1 MKYLT
6 KRMCALTLV
15 GGMLFSLMSS
25 LAGCSPQ
32 ESASTSV
39 PPASQPAATPEITS
53 YSLDFSEQVESW
65 EKETASKTDLTYYK
79 AEAVYCE
86 NPTHPKYQMLRL
98 YVPEAYFNDD
108 GTINTENT
116 VGNYTAQTAPII
128 YINSYGGYQGNLPY
142 GINTDAT
149 QAGTLGWYYEY
160 LRHGFVICFVGE
172 RGINITNS
180 DKEVIGRG
188 AVGLADLK
196 AGIRFLK
203 HNSGKFP
210 GDTDRIISSGVSA
223 GGAMSSLIGTTG
235 NSTEYD
241 EYLKEMGACMD
252 ETDDVFAAQAYCP
265 IIDLEHAPLAYEWM
279 WAENTDYS
287 TYSDFTAALTDKFT
301 VAYAAYVNGLGLV
314 DENGQPL
321 TLSEDGTKQ
330 GSFCDWMLEKYE
342 AAFVDYV
349 VNQGK
354 GAGDVEKYDWLTY
367 DEAAGQAA
375 ISAVTQST
383 PMGELVMDYNAR
395 YKSCVAFD
403 DLDYGFLGD
412 NGVFGLPNT
421 KMGQD
426 GASRHFSQDVA
437 DIIGGLQE
445 EFPEEYAQYYQV
457 YYDESHNED
466 VVHTAQIL
474 NPYNYVADGQTD
486 TAQHFRITVGTT
498 DPHTSPSASAIFA
511 LLLQMSGVD
520 VEYEL
525 MWNQIHTDAD
535 TATGL
540 IEWVDALCG

>member
-6 KRMCALTLV
+6 KRICALTLV
-15 GGMLFSLMSS
+15 GGMLFSLMSG

-98 YVPEAYFNDD
+98 YAPEAYFNDD

-287 TYSDFTAALTDKFT
+287 SYSDFTAALTDKFT

-330 GSFCDWMLEKYE
+330 GSFCDWLLEKYE

-383 PMGELVMDYNAR
+383 PVGELVMDYNAR

-498 DPHTSPSASAIFA
+498 DPHTSPSVSAIFA